1 MIGRQPR
8 AGRVEKNGF
17 RWRGT
22 EVSRLEALSDAV
34 FGFAITLLVVTLEP
48 PRTYAELVDALRG
61 FGTFA
66 ACFALLFLVWLNQYR
81 WFRRYGMEDGITVL
95 LNALLL
101 FVIVFF
107 IYPLRFVF
115 GLVMGQLMGSGYS
128 VRMPDGSMAPIF
140 TATGQGAG
148 MMLIF
153 GAGYVA
159 VFVLFALMYWHA
171 YARRD
176 ELELDEVERYE
187 TRDNLREILLN
198 VAVAIASMIVA
209 VWVSSQ
215 LAGLVYM
222 AIAPVMTIH
231 GFISGAGRK
240 RLDQRLAAE
249 RAASADHAAATGT
262 GAAPQR

>member
-1 MIGRQPR
+1 MIGRR
-8 AGRVEKNGF
+8 NLARRVEKNGF

-34 FGFAITLLVVTLEP
+34 FGFAITLLVVSLEA
-48 PRTYAELVDALRG
+48 PRTFAQLMEAMRG

-81 WFRRYGMEDGITVL
+81 WFRRYGLEDGVTIL

-107 IYPLRFVF
+107 VYPLKFVF
-115 GLVMGQLMGSGYS
+115 GLVVGQFMGGGYTT
-128 VRMPDGSMAPIF
+128 RLPDGSTVPIF
-140 TATGQGAG
+140 TGAGQGAT
-148 MMLIF
+148 MMVVF
-153 GAGYVA
+153 GTGYVA

-171 YARRD
+171 WARRE

-187 TRDNLREILLN
+187 TLDNLREIVLN
-198 VAVAIASMIVA
+198 VAVGIASMLVA
-209 VWVSSQ
+209 VYVSSQ
-215 LAGLVYM
+215 YAGLVYM
-222 AIAPVMTIH
+222 AIAPLLTIH

-240 RLDQRLAAE
+240 RLNRRLAAE
-249 RAASADHAAATGT
+249 RAGATAD
-262 GAAPQR
+262 

>member
-1 MIGRQPR
+1 MIGRHRPP

-34 FGFAITLLVVTLEP
+34 FGFAITLLVVSLEP
-48 PRTYAELVDALRG
+48 PRTYDQLIHIMRG

-66 ACFALLFLVWLNQYR
+66 ASFAVLFLVWRHQYR
-81 WFRRYGMEDGITVL
+81 WFRRYGMEDGVTVL

-107 IYPLRFVF
+107 VYPLKFVF
-115 GLVMGQLMGSGYS
+115 GLVVGELMGNGYTTQL
-128 VRMPDGSMAPIF
+128 PDGRWVPLFSAQ
-140 TATGQGAG
+140 GQAVT
-148 MMLIF
+148 MMLVF

-159 VFVLFALMYWHA
+159 VFLLFALMHAHA

-187 TRDNLREILLN
+187 TLDNLREILLN
-198 VAVAIASMIVA
+198 VAVGVASMVVA
-209 VWVSSQ
+209 VTASPQ
-215 LAGLVYM
+215 LAGFTY
-222 AIAPVMTIH
+222 IAVGPALTLH
-231 GFISGAGRK
+231 GFISGAGRR
-240 RLDQRLAAE
+240 RLDRRLAAE
-249 RAASADHAAATGT
+249 RAEPPGTVAASAD
-262 GAAPQR
+262 